1 MTDPVALYSSKAQRS
16 SDLGLGV
23 EDREIH
29 AGAAGFD
36 ANHQGS
42 ASHARASSASRKV
55 SHSATGPASPF
66 SVAIHRRPLY
76 HTWPST
82 SPSMATTWIA
92 GLSGNRRVH
101 FSEEVRASRSAAR
114 SAYPPVLAVDD
125 AFGVLDHLVIGGF
138 GGVYGSSLAWQETNV
153 SNRWRCG

>member
-42 ASHARASSASRKV
+42 ASHARASNASRKV
-55 SHSATGPASPF
+55 SHSATGSASPF

-114 SAYPPVLAVDD
+114 SSHIRH
-125 AFGVLDHLVIGGF
+125 F
-138 GGVYGSSLAWQETNV
+138 S
-153 SNRWRCG
+153 R